1 MLSAF
6 TSTSGLGLR
15 LQGGGP
21 KKKDK
26 GGKGDKG
33 KKGKGKEKGDG
44 KAPLGEGEE
53 MSEEQL
59 KETILHLRLELDHE
73 REERNYFQ
81 LDRDKINTFWE
92 ITKKELEDRKAELR
106 NKDREM
112 EELEERHQVEIK
124 VYKQKVKHL
133 LYEHQNNVA
142 QLKEAGE
149 MALKLQ
155 QEEHRQ
161 HEAESKRDKRSL
173 KLELKEL
180 ELAHEDAIRELK
192 QENDKNVTKLRQ
204 QYEREVKELQQKYE
218 KKMKLLREDLELR
231 RKVEILE
238 IEERKNNHINEL
250 MKKHEKAFGEIK
262 NYYNDIT
269 HNNLDL
275 IRSLKEEVAEMKKK
289 EISNEK
295 LMFEIAQENK
305 KLSEPLT
312 RALKEVEKLRHELAN
327 YQKDKMSLQN
337 AKSRLHVLETQL
349 RDLTWEH
356 EVLEQRFH
364 HVEKE
369 RDELFEKFESTI
381 YDVQQKSGFKN
392 ILLEKKL
399 QAINESLEKKE
410 SQLSEVIHAANL
422 DPNMLGTVSR
432 KLDDVLDAKNGAIK
446 DLQYELARITKAHND
461 VIRVYESKLTEF
473 GIPVEELGF
482 RPLVTSTG
490 TGPAGLVV
498 G

>member
-1 MLSAF
+1 M
-6 TSTSGLGLR
+6 R
-15 LQGGGP
+15 
-21 KKKDK
+21 
-26 GGKGDKG
+26 
-33 KKGKGKEKGDG
+33 
-44 KAPLGEGEE
+44 
-53 MSEEQL
+53 
-59 KETILHLRLELDHE
+59 
-73 REERNYFQ
+73 
-81 LDRDKINTFWE
+81 
-92 ITKKELEDRKAELR
+92 
-106 NKDREM
+106 
-112 EELEERHQVEIK
+112 
-124 VYKQKVKHL
+124 
-133 LYEHQNNVA
+133 
-142 QLKEAGE
+142 
-149 MALKLQ
+149 
-155 QEEHRQ
+155 
-161 HEAESKRDKRSL
+161 
-173 KLELKEL
+173 
-180 ELAHEDAIRELK
+180 
-192 QENDKNVTKLRQ
+192 
-204 QYEREVKELQQKYE
+204 
-218 KKMKLLREDLELR
+218 
-231 RKVEILE
+231 
-238 IEERKNNHINEL
+238 
-250 MKKHEKAFGEIK
+250 KHEKAFGEIK

-369 RDELFEKFESTI
+369 RDELYEKFESTI

-392 ILLEKKL
+392 VLLE
-399 QAINESLEKKE
+399 
-410 SQLSEVIHAANL
+410 
-422 DPNMLGTVSR
+422 R
-432 KLDDVLDAKNGAIK
+432 KLMAIK
-446 DLQYELARITKAHND
+446 DLQYELARVTKAHND

-498 G
+498 S

>member
-1 MLSAF
+1 MGEHRSREAK
-6 TSTSGLGLR
+6 S
-15 LQGGGP
+15 
-21 KKKDK
+21 KKDQR
-26 GGKGDKG
+26 G
-33 KKGKGKEKGDG
+33 
-44 KAPLGEGEE
+44 
-53 MSEEQL
+53 
-59 KETILHLRLELDHE
+59 
-73 REERNYFQ
+73 
-81 LDRDKINTFWE
+81 
-92 ITKKELEDRKAELR
+92 
-106 NKDREM
+106 
-112 EELEERHQVEIK
+112 
-124 VYKQKVKHL
+124 
-133 LYEHQNNVA
+133 
-142 QLKEAGE
+142 
-149 MALKLQ
+149 
-155 QEEHRQ
+155 
-161 HEAESKRDKRSL
+161 L

-180 ELAHEDAIRELK
+180 ELSNEDAIRELK
-192 QENDKNVTKLRQ
+192 QENDKNITKLRQ
-204 QYEREVKELQQKYE
+204 QYELEVRELQTKYE
-218 KKMKLLREDLELR
+218 RRMKLLRDDLELR

-356 EVLEQRFH
+356 EVLEQRFQA
-364 HVEKE
+364 VEKE
-369 RDELFEKFESTI
+369 RDELYDQFESTI
-381 YDVQQKSGFKN
+381 YEVQQKSGFKN

-399 QAINESLEKKE
+399 EATNEALEKKE
-410 SQLSEVIHAANL
+410 AQLSEVLAASNL
-422 DPNMLGTVSR
+422 DPSMLGTVSK

-446 DLQYELARITKAHND
+446 DLQYELARVTKAHND
-461 VIRVYESKLTEF
+461 VIRVYESKLTES

-482 RPLVTSTG
+482 RPLLSSSGV
-490 TGPAGLVV
+490 GPAGLVV
-498 G
+498 A